1 MKKES
6 NAAALLPIV
15 VFLIF
20 YLGSGIYFEYIHPVE
35 GGMGFYIMSAVVAFM
50 FGLVAVSYTH
60 LERFYKWSGSIPK
73 IGEMFERAV
82 RISPWEGGRMNDISQ
97 GVQKA
102 GDGYMVIGDAA
113 ALTMPLVHDGLSA
126 VSYTHLDVYKRQILP
141 SCQPLPSS

>member
-50 FGLVAVSYTH
+50 FGLVVAFIQNRD
-60 LERFYKWSGSIPK
+60 LDFDEK
-73 IGEMFERAV
+73 IKSTLATRV
-82 RISPWEGGRMNDISQ
+82 RKRTVPPWCF
-97 GVQKA
+97 
-102 GDGYMVIGDAA
+102 
-113 ALTMPLVHDGLSA
+113 TLS
-126 VSYTHLDVYKRQILP
+126 R
-141 SCQPLPSS
+141 